1 MCHPPG
7 RAQRDLAEMAGLP
20 VTDQDMDNFRDIWKL
35 YDPAGVDY

>member
-1 MCHPPG
+1 
-7 RAQRDLAEMAGLP
+7 MAGLP